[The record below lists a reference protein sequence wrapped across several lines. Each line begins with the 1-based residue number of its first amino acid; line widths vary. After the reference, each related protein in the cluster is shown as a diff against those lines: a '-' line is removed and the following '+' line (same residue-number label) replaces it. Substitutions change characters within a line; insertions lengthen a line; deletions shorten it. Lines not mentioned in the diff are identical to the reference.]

1 MRKHIFLTMA
11 ACVLL
16 ALMGGTAH
24 AASVI
29 EGLCDGQL
37 GDPAKGKSK
46 PGSGTISAATIFP
59 KQLLAPYSGMKITR
73 IRVGLALGYGL
84 SDLRGWVRT
93 ALDADNLASAAIT
106 DPQVGWNEVAFDTP
120 VTIPAETDLVF
131 GYSFE
136 QTKSCKCISV
146 AGPDELEGF
155 APAAD
160 GFWLCKNG
168 AWENRSADNFGSVC
182 VEVVIEDESLPQK
195 DLAVVSA
202 SIARPQ
208 VRYGDTFQVDFTVRN
223 KAMEPVSGAS
233 YTVSVEGHEVARF
246 TSDTSLSHRQQESF
260 SCQVNSDLVPLG
272 LNHTVTVEAALEGDE
287 RTGNNTA
294 TALFSTYETSYEHK
308 LLIEEFSTE
317 ECPNCPR
324 AIETFATLMEEGFE
338 EKTVSVVH
346 HVGFYT
352 DWLTVDD
359 DVAYTWFYGI
369 DGTFAPAA
377 MYDRRP
383 FTDYGGS
390 NGSSGMGVVP
400 VTQVAYPDNVRP
412 QLEAALAFPAFV
424 SVAPT
429 LSYNADTRQMDVTV
443 RMEKQDIFDTQC
455 AEPRLT
461 VFVVEDSILHH
472 HQAGYSSSTFHHRH
486 VNRGHLSDV
495 WGDPV
500 TFTDGT
506 AERTYSITLPELWNA
521 HHVGVVA
528 FVNNRDEDNRNNNIV
543 FNAAHAT
550 VKDFELGVEDAVQDA
565 RPVSVSYYTV
575 GGVRTDAPKG
585 LSIRVARYADGTI
598 RTDKAVR

>member
-1 MRKHIFLTMA
+1 M
-11 ACVLL
+11 
-16 ALMGGTAH
+16 
-24 AASVI
+24 
-29 EGLCDGQL
+29 
-37 GDPAKGKSK
+37 
-46 PGSGTISAATIFP
+46 
-59 KQLLAPYSGMKITR
+59 
-73 IRVGLALGYGL
+73 
-84 SDLRGWVRT
+84 
-93 ALDADNLASAAIT
+93 
-106 DPQVGWNEVAFDTP
+106 
-120 VTIPAETDLVF
+120 
-131 GYSFE
+131 
-136 QTKSCKCISV
+136 
-146 AGPDELEGF
+146 
-155 APAAD
+155 
-160 GFWLCKNG
+160 
-168 AWENRSADNFGSVC
+168 
-182 VEVVIEDESLPQK
+182 EVVIEDESLPQK
-195 DLAVVSA
+195 DLAVVA
-202 SIARPQ
+202 ATIARPQ

-246 TSDTSLSHRQQESF
+246 TSDTSLSHRQQETF

-443 RMEKQDIFDTQC
+443 GMEKQDIFDTQC

-506 AERTYSITLPELWNA
+506 AERTYSIKLPELWNA

-528 FVNNRDEDNRNNNIV
+528 FVHNRDEDNRNNNIV

-575 GGVRTDAPKG
+575 DGVRTDAPKG
-585 LSIRVARYADGTI
+585 LSIRVARYADGTT
-598 RTDKAVR
+598 RTCKAVR